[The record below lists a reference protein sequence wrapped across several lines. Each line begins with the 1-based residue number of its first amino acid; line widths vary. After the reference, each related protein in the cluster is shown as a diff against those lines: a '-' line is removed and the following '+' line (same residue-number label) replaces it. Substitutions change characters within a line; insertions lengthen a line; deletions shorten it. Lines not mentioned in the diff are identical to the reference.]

1 MQDIKLIIQEIQKR
15 GEVLKSELAKMQ
27 SDNASLQDKVVLLTR
42 NLETK
47 QSEVR
52 DLTSQIDHLNAA
64 LQESEAKANSAQV
77 NDEEIDFLVRE
88 IDDCINRLKQ

>member
-15 GEVLKSELAKMQ
+15 GEALKSELATMRN
-27 SDNASLQDKVVLLTR
+27 DNASLQDKVAMLTR
-42 NLETK
+42 NLENK
-47 QSEVR
+47 QAEVL
-52 DLTSQIDHLNAA
+52 DLTSQVDHLNAA
-64 LQESEAKANSAQV
+64 LKESEAKANSAQV

>member
-15 GEVLKSELAKMQ
+15 GEALKSELAKMQ
-27 SDNASLQDKVVLLTR
+27 SDNASLQDKVALLTR

-47 QSEVR
+47 QSEVK
-52 DLTSQIDHLNAA
+52 DLTSQIDHLNVA
-64 LQESEAKANSAQV
+64 LKESEAKANSAQV